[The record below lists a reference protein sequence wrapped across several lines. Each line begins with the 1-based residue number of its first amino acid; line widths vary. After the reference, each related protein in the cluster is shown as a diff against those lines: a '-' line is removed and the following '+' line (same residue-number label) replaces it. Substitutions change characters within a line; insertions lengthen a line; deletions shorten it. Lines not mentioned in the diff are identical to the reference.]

1 MQRYSKIIVATLTTL
16 TAFTG
21 FALAYDLSHY
31 DTNLVWQLNRQV
43 DQAISDTS
51 RSPEFME
58 KAATKFS
65 SLVDTLSTDPRK
77 QAIMKSVFEHTH
89 NQLALATD
97 AQTRAFKKS
106 FVSAYGGELQGDPF
120 ELRLQRCVQ
129 KFDMVNT
136 IAKKHNFPTALILA
150 TWFMESS
157 CRMANP
163 DNGDGLFQ
171 ILSNHYEPGPVT
183 DADLESQIEDFINFS
198 RNKRRWFHRNNPDR
212 QIVLTHKLWDI
223 ESLESQGALYN
234 SVGSKI
240 TAWPLRATNEYY
252 NRGNFNLEWKSSV
265 KDGMITAFI
274 RLVKWELENR

>member
-1 MQRYSKIIVATLTTL
+1 MVIS
-16 TAFTG
+16 AFYG
-21 FALAYDLSHY
+21 YVLGYDLSSH

-43 DQAISDTS
+43 DKSIKDTN
-51 RSPEFME
+51 RSPEFIE

-65 SLVDTLSTDPRK
+65 TLVDSLSADPRK

-89 NQLALATD
+89 NQLALVTD
-97 AQTRAFKKS
+97 ANTRAFKES

-120 ELRLQRCVQ
+120 ETRLQWCVE

-171 ILSNHYEPGPVT
+171 IVSAHYEPGPIN
-183 DADLESQIEDFINFS
+183 DAQLEQQIVDFIAFS
-198 RNKRRWFHRNNPDR
+198 RKKHDWYHKNNPDR
-212 QIVLTHKLWDI
+212 QITLTYKVWDI
-223 ESLESQGALYN
+223 ESPESQGALYN
-234 SVGSKI
+234 SVGSSI
-240 TAWPLRATNEYY
+240 NAWPLRATNQYY
-252 NRGNFNLEWKSSV
+252 NWGNFNLEWKSSV

-274 RLVKWELENR
+274 RLLKWETENR